1 MLWKDFPGHPVVR
14 SPPANAEHT
23 SSVPG
28 LEGFHRPGE
37 AAEPMHCGTH
47 EPQLL
52 KPTHP
57 RACAPQQEKPAE
69 HSKERLPL
77 TAIREKCAQ
86 QTKTQYS
93 QKSIYKIILKKRSGV
108 WPA

>member
-57 RACAPQQEKPAE
+57 RACAPQQEKPRSEEPSTTTRAYP
-69 HSKERLPL
+69 HSPQLERAHALQQRPS
-77 TAIREKCAQ
+77 TAKN
-86 QTKTQYS
+86 K
-93 QKSIYKIILKKRSGV
+93 L
-108 WPA
+108 